1 MTSYPQ
7 SLVGQED
14 EADTI
19 RIVSLFRTL
28 TLDPVR
34 SVFTGSIEAFGQL
47 YTRLLRLDENDQL
60 VPGLALRWEVSP
72 DATDYTFFLREAK
85 FSDGSPITAD
95 DVAFTLLRMRDDPE
109 SAYSAPV
116 DDMQDA
122 WAEGQH
128 TLRVRFNSPNV
139 PFLQAVEMAF
149 LGIVSRED
157 VERRGSVDAFAT
169 VPVTSGP
176 YRVVE
181 WRRNDRLILE
191 ANPHYWREGYPLND
205 GAELIEVVD
214 VNTRIA
220 MLQAGEVDA
229 VRLILNSH
237 IADLTEDPDVVV
249 PIEPAMRI
257 SILLLNHDK
266 LPFSDKRVREAAAL
280 ALDMDR
286 ITEVMIRGRGRTAN
300 TLLPEQLSFYD
311 PDFPG
316 WDYDPERARQL
327 IEDAGAVGSNVTI
340 NITAPDSDWEMAAL
354 ILQSYWGEVG
364 LNVIIQKMDQ
374 ALYEQR
380 LIDGDYDS
388 SIEWWYNDSTEP
400 DLAVR
405 WALCGSCGNRA
416 YYTNYQNNR
425 VDELVEL
432 GTAETDPD
440 KRREIYREIQAIAFR
455 DVAQIPLYYFP
466 WPNAYSTGIE
476 GLRLRPSTQWTLEET
491 RHVR

>member
-1 MTSYPQ
+1 MTSLPQ

-14 EADTI
+14 EPDII
-19 RIVSLFRTL
+19 RIVSLYRTL
-28 TLDPVR
+28 TLDPIK

-47 YTRLLRLDENDQL
+47 YTRLLRADENDEL

-85 FSDGSPITAD
+85 FSNGSPITAD
-95 DVAFTLLRMRDDPE
+95 DVAFSLLRMRDDPE
-109 SAYSAPV
+109 AAYSEIV
-116 DDMQDA
+116 EDMQNA
-122 WAEGQH
+122 WATDDH

-139 PFLQAVEMAF
+139 PFLAGLEMAF
-149 LGIVSRED
+149 LGIVSRAD
-157 VERRGSVDAFAT
+157 VERRGSIEAFAD

-181 WRRNDRLILE
+181 WLRNDRLILE
-191 ANPHYWREGYPLND
+191 ANPYYWREGYPLND

-214 VNTRIA
+214 VNTRIS
-220 MLQAGEVDA
+220 MLQSGEVDA
-229 VRLILNSH
+229 VRFILNSH

-249 PIEPAMRI
+249 PIEPALRV

-266 LPFSDKRVREAAAL
+266 PPFDDKRLRQAAAL
-280 ALDMDR
+280 ALDMER
-286 ITEVMIRGRGRTAN
+286 ITEVMFRGRGRTAN
-300 TLLPEQLSFYD
+300 TLLPEQLNFYD

-316 WDYDPERARQL
+316 WEYDPERARQL
-327 IEDAGAVGSNVTI
+327 IKDAGAVGTDVTI
-340 NITAPDSDWEMAAL
+340 NITAPDADWEMAAL
-354 ILQSYWGEVG
+354 IVQSYWGEVG

-380 LIDGDYDS
+380 LVDGDYDS
-388 SIEWWYNDSTEP
+388 SVEWWYNESTEP

-405 WALCGSCGNRA
+405 WALCGGCGNRS
-416 YYTNYQNNR
+416 YYTNYQSDR
-425 VDELVEL
+425 VDELVDL

-455 DVAQIPLYYFP
+455 DVAQIPLYYSP
-466 WPNAYSTGIE
+466 WPNAYSTSIE

-491 RHVR
+491 RRVR